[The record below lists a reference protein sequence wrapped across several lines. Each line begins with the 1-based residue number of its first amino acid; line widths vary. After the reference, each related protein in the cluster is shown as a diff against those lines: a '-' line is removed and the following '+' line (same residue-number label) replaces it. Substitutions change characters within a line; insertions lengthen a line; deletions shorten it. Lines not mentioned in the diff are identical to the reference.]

1 MTLDNKK
8 TLPTEMTELTASI
21 LGLPSFAKLP
31 LDEPRLPDA
40 ACWDTASDRFDEL
53 KVPMVTVVEV
63 PSLTFMVS
71 IEPNAMERLSRVA
84 VLAVVMIEL
93 RC

>member
-1 MTLDNKK
+1 
-8 TLPTEMTELTASI
+8 
-21 LGLPSFAKLP
+21 
-31 LDEPRLPDA
+31 
-40 ACWDTASDRFDEL
+40 
-53 KVPMVTVVEV
+53 MVTVVEV

-93 RC
+93 RCWSCCGWCGSAPLVEPPDAAAPLAMYTLDGIVGSRR